1 MKLSE
6 LVTKFENMDI
16 SVNGGSQTLTDDQA
30 YIFRDIIKTYK
41 NRKYALLDA
50 RSGSGKTTLIRALQK
65 YCSQQSIR
73 LVVTASTGKAS
84 SALGGQTIHKYL
96 DLKMVINEDA
106 EKKEDALILSS
117 KNDSDRIVPDI
128 LIIDEASM
136 IGEKLLK
143 SIKSANFPFVFF
155 VMDSEQLPPVK
166 EKKVDWEKIVDV
178 TYTLTKTLRA
188 KDPKLTKLFD
198 DFKAFKDSGEKT
210 FDLMSYI
217 NQENIVKIDWS
228 DCDFIPRNSQ
238 CTVVGYRNALVEYL
252 ADKLTTKFHN
262 MYCLNTGITETRMV
276 ADLDAPLNNG
286 YYKRDFKDVQVLY
299 NGEDVK
305 IDILRNETEQLV
317 KYGFCKFNGYTLSL
331 NKNKTGIT
339 VSTHQ
344 SSTIE
349 PYAKESS
356 DDKCYISFPPDDVLE
371 YTTLACVNDKHFILF
386 WDGTEDEFNNVLEDK
401 FKRLFPYLK
410 TQKTCK
416 TYYKNFDKLAIECLD
431 SDIQDALIENRT
443 YKDFSNWY
451 QGHRDTSERSNRWKD
466 YLSTNKIVSA
476 RVTTARSVHK
486 SQGMSIPCIV
496 ITDQSFYG
504 ASLSAQYVAL
514 TRGKH
519 GVILIENTPE
529 DWKNK
534 DKGEEYDY

>member
-1 MKLSE
+1 ML
-6 LVTKFENMDI
+6 NI
-16 SVNGGSQTLTDDQA
+16 NA
-30 YIFRDIIKTYK
+30 
-41 NRKYALLDA
+41 
-50 RSGSGKTTLIRALQK
+50 GKTTLIRALQK
-65 YCSQQSIR
+65 YCSQQAIR

-166 EKKVDWEKIVDV
+166 EKKVDWGKIVDV

-217 NQENIVKIDWS
+217 NQENIVKIDWA

-305 IDILRNETEQLV
+305 IDILRNETDQLV

-443 YKDFSNWY
+443 YKDFLNWY
-451 QGHRDTSERSNRWKD
+451 QGHRDTSERSSRWKD

>member
-16 SVNGGSQTLTDDQA
+16 SVSGGSQTLTDDQA

-65 YCSQQSIR
+65 YCSQQDIR

-166 EKKVDWEKIVDV
+166 EKKVDWGKIVDV

-443 YKDFSNWY
+443 YKDFLNWY
-451 QGHRDTSERSNRWKD
+451 QGHRDTSERSSRWKD

>member
-16 SVNGGSQTLTDDQA
+16 SVSGGSQTLTDDQA

-65 YCSQQSIR
+65 YCSQQDIR

-106 EKKEDALILSS
+106 EKKEDALILSA

-166 EKKVDWEKIVDV
+166 EKKVDWGKIVDV

-410 TQKTCK
+410 IQKTCK
-416 TYYKNFDKLAIECLD
+416 TYYKNFDKLAIQCLD
-431 SDIQDALIENRT
+431 YDIQDALIENRT
-443 YKDFSNWY
+443 YKDFLNWY
-451 QGHRDTSERSNRWKD
+451 QDHRDTTERSSRWKD

>member
-16 SVNGGSQTLTDDQA
+16 SVSGGSQTLTDDQA

-65 YCSQQSIR
+65 YCSQQDIR

-106 EKKEDALILSS
+106 EKKEDALILSA

-166 EKKVDWEKIVDV
+166 EKKVDWGKIVDV

-416 TYYKNFDKLAIECLD
+416 TYYKNFDKLAIQCLD
-431 SDIQDALIENRT
+431 YDIQDALIENRS
-443 YKDFSNWY
+443 YKDFLNWY
-451 QGHRDTSERSNRWKD
+451 QGHRDTSERSSRWKD

-534 DKGEEYDY
+534 DKGDEYDY

>member
-16 SVNGGSQTLTDDQA
+16 SVSGGSQTLTDDQA

-65 YCSQQSIR
+65 YCSQQDIR

-106 EKKEDALILSS
+106 EKKEDALILSA

-166 EKKVDWEKIVDV
+166 EKKVDWGKIVDV

-416 TYYKNFDKLAIECLD
+416 TYYKNFDKLAIQCLD
-431 SDIQDALIENRT
+431 YDIQDALIENRT
-443 YKDFSNWY
+443 YKDFLNWY
-451 QGHRDTSERSNRWKD
+451 QGHRDTSERSSRWKD